1 MANETEFT
9 NTAAWTLRPYQ
20 EAAVSAGLDALNT
33 RNNGILVL
41 PTGSGK
47 SLIISEIAQRAG
59 GRSVILQPTKEILE
73 QNLAKMKCYGV
84 RDIGIYSASMNKKTI
99 GKVTF
104 ATIGTIIK
112 RKEAF
117 KSFDRVIVDE
127 CHRVN
132 SKAGQYEE
140 FISHLGLPTIGL
152 TATPYRLRSYRDQ
165 MGEPV
170 AESRILTRT
179 RPRIFSRIAHVTQ
192 LPELFEAGYLSA
204 IHYSLCVDYDSREI
218 RSNSTGQGYDD
229 ASLERYNQQKSIP
242 DKIVAEVLQESSKH
256 ILAFTPFVS
265 ESQAVVEKLKALG
278 VPCRTVTATTSK
290 DDRENIIWRFR
301 SGQIRCV
308 VNVGVLC
315 LDGLTEILT
324 DSGWVGK
331 DAMTYKHNVAAWKED
346 GTIEFSPPKYIVRRN
361 RKPDEQMVF
370 AKGMAKDFRV
380 TANHR
385 MIIEHGRAKS
395 WRVVSAEET
404 VERAITIPIS
414 GHAHPRRMS
423 ISQEVITPNK
433 RRRREVAL
441 AYSYRKRGMEYKQ
454 SNVEA
459 ARTVSRNLSFKP
471 KAPHEVTM
479 DECRFIGFWIGD
491 GTLSPRCE
499 LSQSM
504 AYPFIIRWFDNLL
517 AKIGFAHSRNIRPG
531 SADQR
536 DAVIWSIARGTGSCE
551 QARASGYYLVEPYLD
566 KAGSLLLWGFDTE
579 QLGALLEGFW
589 MADGN
594 HGDGMKP
601 SGRGRSV
608 IGAQKQLYDM
618 LQAIGVCRGFSMTIH
633 SRSRTRENPRHAKQY
648 RLSWRKATRRKFLR
662 ERPRFEAGWKPE
674 EVWCV
679 TSSTGYIVTRRNGRV
694 AIVGNTTGF
703 DYPKLD
709 CIILGRVTKSVAL
722 HYQMIGRGVRPCPG
736 KKFCKVIDLTDN
748 VNRFGR
754 LETFQL
760 YDRNGNGMWRLKSNV
775 GPLTGVDVTTG
786 TELES
791 VKARPIPS
799 NDETL
804 VIPFGK
810 HKDQPI
816 SEVPTGYLR
825 WAVEN
830 FDNSQW
836 KSAFRLEI
844 QKRQQEK
851 ATV

>member
-1 MANETEFT
+1 MANETEFR

-33 RNNGILVL
+33 RKNGILVL

-47 SLIISEIAQRAG
+47 SLVLSEIAQRAG

-73 QNLAKMKCYGV
+73 QNLAKMKCYGI

-112 RKEAF
+112 RKDAF

-132 SKAGQYEE
+132 SKGGQYEE

-170 AESRILTRT
+170 AESRIITRT

-192 LPELFEAGYLSA
+192 LPELFEAGYLSP
-204 IHYSLCVDYDSREI
+204 IHYSLCADYDSRQI
-218 RSNSTGQGYDD
+218 KSNTTGQGYDD

-242 DKIVAEVLQESSKH
+242 DKIVAEVVKESSKH

-278 VPCRTVTATTSK
+278 VSCRTVTATTSK
-290 DDRENIIWRFR
+290 DDRETVIRRFR
-301 SGQIRCV
+301 SGEIRCV
-308 VNVGVLC
+308 VNVGVL
-315 LDGLTEILT
+315 
-324 DSGWVGK
+324 
-331 DAMTYKHNVAAWKED
+331 
-346 GTIEFSPPKYIVRRN
+346 
-361 RKPDEQMVF
+361 
-370 AKGMAKDFRV
+370 
-380 TANHR
+380 
-385 MIIEHGRAKS
+385 
-395 WRVVSAEET
+395 
-404 VERAITIPIS
+404 
-414 GHAHPRRMS
+414 
-423 ISQEVITPNK
+423 
-433 RRRREVAL
+433 
-441 AYSYRKRGMEYKQ
+441 
-454 SNVEA
+454 
-459 ARTVSRNLSFKP
+459 
-471 KAPHEVTM
+471 
-479 DECRFIGFWIGD
+479 
-491 GTLSPRCE
+491 
-499 LSQSM
+499 
-504 AYPFIIRWFDNLL
+504 
-517 AKIGFAHSRNIRPG
+517 
-531 SADQR
+531 
-536 DAVIWSIARGTGSCE
+536 
-551 QARASGYYLVEPYLD
+551 
-566 KAGSLLLWGFDTE
+566 
-579 QLGALLEGFW
+579 
-589 MADGN
+589 
-594 HGDGMKP
+594 
-601 SGRGRSV
+601 
-608 IGAQKQLYDM
+608 
-618 LQAIGVCRGFSMTIH
+618 
-633 SRSRTRENPRHAKQY
+633 
-648 RLSWRKATRRKFLR
+648 
-662 ERPRFEAGWKPE
+662 
-674 EVWCV
+674 
-679 TSSTGYIVTRRNGRV
+679 
-694 AIVGNTTGF
+694 TTGF
-703 DYPKLD
+703 DYPELD

-722 HYQMIGRGVRPCPG
+722 FYQMVGRGVRPHPG
-736 KKFCKVIDLTDN
+736 KKVCNVIDLTDN

-754 LETFQL
+754 LETFEL
-760 YDRNGNGMWRLKSNV
+760 YDRNGNGMWRLKSDV

-804 VIPFGK
+804 VVPFGK